1 MGRLF
6 EIFDDTVVL
15 AVLLVLLLIVMFS
28 DQLSYF
34 LHATK
39 TTVVSML
46 LGTRRLPC
54 GCSGR
59 CRGECLMNK
68 PPQEHMSD
76 EVRSAGDASQVVGS
90 GSDALTALG
99 YADGS
104 EMPWDEMIKV
114 TDLDGSVHINH
125 NSFVADV
132 RRFSSGA
139 NFTSVADDNT
149 NAAFTN
155 FVGLQRPR
163 PVAILPD
170 ARQQPDVDQDVLER
184 NVQLRWT

>member
-1 MGRLF
+1 MSMF
-6 EIFDDTVVL
+6 SFASDAVVL
-15 AVLLVLLLIVMFS
+15 GVVLMLLLIVMFS
-28 DQLSYF
+28 DQISYF

-46 LGTRRLPC
+46 LGRRRLPC

-68 PPQEHMSD
+68 PPQEDMSD

-99 YADGS
+99 YADGG

-163 PVAILPD
+163 AVDILPD
-170 ARQQPDVDQDVLER
+170 ARQQPDVDQDVLKR
-184 NVQLRWT
+184 NNQLRWT